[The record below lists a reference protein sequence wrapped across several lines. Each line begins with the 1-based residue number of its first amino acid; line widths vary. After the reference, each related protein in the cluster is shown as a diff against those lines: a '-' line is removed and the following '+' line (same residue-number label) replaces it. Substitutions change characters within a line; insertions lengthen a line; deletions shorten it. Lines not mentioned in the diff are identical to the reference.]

1 MLSILKKELKTYFNT
16 ITGYGFLGFF
26 VLITGYFF
34 VSQNIVAAN
43 ANYNDTLAGS
53 MIMFLILIPVITM
66 RLFAE
71 EKRQKT
77 DQLLFSAPITVP
89 DIVGGKFFAAV
100 ILFLIGMAI
109 TLIFPL
115 TLSRFGNIDWGMTLV
130 GLFGYFMMGTCLI
143 SVGLFISVLT
153 DNQIVAAAATFAAVF
168 LLLMMDNISSSA
180 PVTVA
185 ASLIFIAVVILG
197 ISLIIY
203 SSTKNLPAAGIFALL
218 CFVVTG
224 GLYLFKPNLFDGV
237 IVSALGWFSV
247 LNRFEN
253 FYMGVLSISNVVY
266 YITFSLAFL
275 YITVNVI
282 EKRRWS

>member
-1 MLSILKKELKTYFNT
+1 MLSIFKKELRTYFNT

-34 VSQNIVAAN
+34 VSQNIVSAN
-43 ANYNDTLAGS
+43 ANYNETLAGS
-53 MIMFLILIPVITM
+53 MIMFLILVPVITM

-71 EKRQKT
+71 EARQKT
-77 DQLLFSAPITVP
+77 DQLLFSSPIKIT
-89 DIVGGKFFAAV
+89 DIVVGKFLAAV
-100 ILFLIGMAI
+100 VLFLVGLVI
-109 TLIFPL
+109 TLIFPII
-115 TLSRFGNIDWGMTLV
+115 LSRFGEIDWGMTLI
-130 GLFGYFMMGTCLI
+130 GLLGYFMMGACLI

-153 DNQIVAAAATFAAVF
+153 DNQIVAAAATFAVVF

-180 PVTVA
+180 PISVA
-185 ASLIFIAVVILG
+185 ASLIFVIILILAIAFIL
-197 ISLIIY
+197 Y
-203 SSTKNLPAAGIFALL
+203 NSTKNISVAGIFVLL
-218 CFVVTG
+218 GFVITG

-237 IVSALGWFSV
+237 IVSTLGWFSV

-253 FYMGVLSISNVVY
+253 FYMGVISISDVVY

-275 YITVNVI
+275 YITVSVI

>member
-1 MLSILKKELKTYFNT
+1 MLSIFKKELKTYFNT

-34 VSQNIVAAN
+34 VSQNIVSAS

-53 MIMFLILIPVITM
+53 MIMFLILVPVITM

-71 EKRQKT
+71 EARQKT
-77 DQLLFSAPITVP
+77 DQLLFSAPIKVT

-100 ILFLIGMAI
+100 VLFLLGMAI

-115 TLSRFGNIDWGMTLV
+115 TLSRFGDIDWGMTLI
-130 GLFGYFMMGTCLI
+130 GLFGYFMMGACLI

-185 ASLIFIAVVILG
+185 ASIIFVTVIILG
-197 ISLIIY
+197 IALIIY
-203 SSTKNLPAAGIFALL
+203 NSTKNFSAAGIFTIL

-253 FYMGVLSISNVVY
+253 FYMGILSISDVVY
-266 YITFSLAFL
+266 YITFPLAFL

>member
-1 MLSILKKELKTYFNT
+1 MLSIFKKELKTYFNT

-34 VSQNIVAAN
+34 ISQNIISAT
-43 ANYNDTLAGS
+43 ANYNETLAGS
-53 MIMFLILIPVITM
+53 MIMFLILVPVITM

-71 EKRQKT
+71 EARQKT
-77 DQLLFSAPITVP
+77 DQLLFSSPIKIT
-89 DIVGGKFFAAV
+89 DIVVGKFLAAV
-100 ILFLIGMAI
+100 VLFLVGLTI
-109 TLIFPL
+109 TLVFPI
-115 TLSRFGNIDWGMTLV
+115 TLSRFGEIDWGMTLI
-130 GLFGYFMMGTCLI
+130 GFLGYFMMGACLI

-153 DNQIVAAAATFAAVF
+153 DNQIVAAAATFAVVF

-180 PVTVA
+180 PISVA
-185 ASLIFIAVVILG
+185 ASLIFVTILILVIAFIL
-197 ISLIIY
+197 Y
-203 SSTKNLPAAGIFALL
+203 NSTKNISVAGIFVLL
-218 CFVVTG
+218 GFVITG
-224 GLYLFKPNLFDGV
+224 GLYLFRPNIFDGV
-237 IVSALGWFSV
+237 IVSSLGWFSV

-253 FYMGVLSISNVVY
+253 FYMGIISISDVVY

>member
-1 MLSILKKELKTYFNT
+1 MFSIFKKELKTYFNT

-34 VSQNIVAAN
+34 VSQNIVAASI
-43 ANYNDTLAGS
+43 NYNDTLAGS
-53 MIMFLILIPVITM
+53 MVMFLILVPVITM

-71 EKRQKT
+71 EARQKT
-77 DQLLFSAPITVP
+77 DQLLFSAPIKVP
-89 DIVGGKFFAAV
+89 DIVCGKFFAAV
-100 ILFLIGMAI
+100 VLFLIGMVI
-109 TLIFPL
+109 TLVFPL
-115 TLSRFGNIDWGMTLV
+115 TLSRFGDIDWGMTLIA
-130 GLFGYFMMGTCLI
+130 LFGYFMMGACLI

-180 PVTVA
+180 PITVM
-185 ASLIFIAVVILG
+185 ASIIFVAIVIIALA
-197 ISLIIY
+197 LIIY
-203 SSTKNLPAAGIFALL
+203 SSTKNISVAGIFTLL
-218 CFVVTG
+218 CFVITG
-224 GLYLFKPNLFDGV
+224 CLYLFKPNLFDGV

-253 FYMGVLSISNVVY
+253 FYMGVLSISDVVY

>member
-1 MLSILKKELKTYFNT
+1 MLSIFKKEIKTYFNT
-16 ITGYGFLGFF
+16 VTGYGFLGFF

-34 VSQNIVAAN
+34 VSQNIVSAS

-53 MIMFLILIPVITM
+53 MIMFLILVPVITM

-71 EKRQKT
+71 EARQKT
-77 DQLLFSAPITVP
+77 DQLLFCAPVKVT
-89 DIVGGKFFAAV
+89 DIVGGKFLAAV
-100 ILFLIGMAI
+100 VLFLIGMAI

-115 TLSRFGNIDWGMTLV
+115 TLSRFGDIDWGMTLV
-130 GLFGYFMMGTCLI
+130 GLLGYFMMGACLI

-180 PVTVA
+180 PITVA
-185 ASLIFIAVVILG
+185 SSIIFIAFIIIG
-197 ISLIIY
+197 IGIIIY
-203 SSTKNLPAAGIFALL
+203 NSTKNLSAAGIFMLL
-218 CFVVTG
+218 CFVITVG
-224 GLYLFKPNLFDGV
+224 IYLFKPNLFDGV
-237 IVSALGWFSV
+237 IVSTLGWFSV

-253 FYMGVLSISNVVY
+253 FYMGIISISDVIY

-275 YITVNVI
+275 YITVNTI

>member
-1 MLSILKKELKTYFNT
+1 MLSIFKKELRTYFNT

-34 VSQNIVAAN
+34 VSQNIVSAN
-43 ANYNDTLAGS
+43 ANYNETLAGS
-53 MIMFLILIPVITM
+53 MIMFLILVPVITM

-71 EKRQKT
+71 EARQKT
-77 DQLLFSAPITVP
+77 DQLLFSSPIKIT
-89 DIVGGKFFAAV
+89 DIVGGKFLAAV
-100 ILFLIGMAI
+100 VLFLVGLVI
-109 TLIFPL
+109 TLIFPII
-115 TLSRFGNIDWGMTLV
+115 LSRFSEIDWGMTLI
-130 GLFGYFMMGTCLI
+130 GLLGYFMMGACLI

-153 DNQIVAAAATFAAVF
+153 DNQIVAAAATFAVVF

-180 PVTVA
+180 PISVA
-185 ASLIFIAVVILG
+185 ASLIFVIILILAIAFIL
-197 ISLIIY
+197 Y
-203 SSTKNLPAAGIFALL
+203 NSTKNISVAGIFVLL
-218 CFVVTG
+218 GFVITG

-237 IVSALGWFSV
+237 IVSTLGWFSV

-253 FYMGVLSISNVVY
+253 FYMGVISISDVVY

-275 YITVNVI
+275 YITVSVI

>member
-1 MLSILKKELKTYFNT
+1 MVSIFKKELKTYFNT

-34 VSQNIVAAN
+34 VSQNIVSASS
-43 ANYNDTLAGS
+43 NYNDTLAGS

-71 EKRQKT
+71 ETRQKT
-77 DQLLFSAPITVP
+77 DQLLFSAPVTVP
-89 DIVGGKFFAAV
+89 DIVGGKFLAAV
-100 ILFLIGMAI
+100 LLFLMGMLI
-109 TLIFPL
+109 TFIFPL
-115 TLSRFGNIDWGMTLV
+115 TLSRFGDIDWGMTIV
-130 GLFGYFMMGTCLI
+130 GLLGYFMMGTCLI

-180 PVTVA
+180 PVTAA
-185 ASLIFIAVVILG
+185 ASLIFIAVVILC
-197 ISLIIY
+197 IALIIY
-203 SSTKNLPAAGIFALL
+203 NSTKNLPAAGIFALL

-253 FYMGVLSISNVVY
+253 FYMGIISISDVVY

>member
-1 MLSILKKELKTYFNT
+1 MLSIFKKELRTYFNT

-34 VSQNIVAAN
+34 VSQNIVSAN
-43 ANYNDTLAGS
+43 ANYNETLAGS
-53 MIMFLILIPVITM
+53 MIMFLILVPVITM

-71 EKRQKT
+71 EARQKT
-77 DQLLFSAPITVP
+77 DQLLFSSPIKIT
-89 DIVGGKFFAAV
+89 DIVGGKFLAAV
-100 ILFLIGMAI
+100 VLFLVGLVI
-109 TLIFPL
+109 TLIFPII
-115 TLSRFGNIDWGMTLV
+115 LSRFGEIDWGMTLI
-130 GLFGYFMMGTCLI
+130 GLLGYFMMGACLI

-153 DNQIVAAAATFAAVF
+153 DNQIVAAAATFAVVF

-180 PVTVA
+180 PISVA
-185 ASLIFIAVVILG
+185 ASLIFVIILILAIAFIL
-197 ISLIIY
+197 Y
-203 SSTKNLPAAGIFALL
+203 NSTKNISVAGIFVLL
-218 CFVVTG
+218 GFVITG

-237 IVSALGWFSV
+237 IVSTLGWFSV

-253 FYMGVLSISNVVY
+253 FYMGVISISDVVY

-275 YITVNVI
+275 YITVSVI

>member
-1 MLSILKKELKTYFNT
+1 MLSILKKELRTYFNT

-34 VSQNIVAAN
+34 VSQNIVAAS

-71 EKRQKT
+71 ETRQKT

-115 TLSRFGNIDWGMTLV
+115 TLSRFGDIDWGMTLV

-180 PVTVA
+180 PITVA
-185 ASLIFIAVVILG
+185 ASLIFITVVILG
-197 ISLIIY
+197 IALVIY
-203 SSTKNLPAAGIFALL
+203 SSTKNFPAAGIFTLL

-253 FYMGVLSISNVVY
+253 FYMGVLSISDVVY